1 MTEYREL
8 KNSEI
13 SQALFRH
20 FNRYQ
25 KVTKFWRKEIG
36 AWMLKDISFEEDWS
50 ADDRAFLVQCLKN
63 TTKTGGAVF
72 GAFKDDSLAGFSSL
86 ENEHFGANQ
95 EYLQLSSLHVSNE
108 QRGGGIGKT
117 LFKMSADRARAMGA
131 KKLYIS
137 AHSSQETQAFY
148 ESMQCSEASEYN
160 QRLTEAEPHDCQLEY
175 LL

>member
-1 MTEYREL
+1 MMEYREL
-8 KNSEI
+8 KTNQI
-13 SQALFRH
+13 SPELFEP

-25 KVTKFWRKEIG
+25 KVTKCWRKENG
-36 AWMLKDISFEEDWS
+36 AWMLEDISFEEDWS

-63 TTKTGGAVF
+63 TTTTGGAVF
-72 GAFKDDSLAGFSSL
+72 GAFKDDSLVGFSSL
-86 ENEHFGANQ
+86 ENEHLGANQ

-131 KKLYIS
+131 EKLYIS

-148 ESMQCSEASEYN
+148 KSMGCFEAVEYIQKLSEK
-160 QRLTEAEPHDCQLEY
+160 EPSDCQLEY